1 MRSSEGLLVDPTII
15 INERVDV
22 IARFGASGVAYPAKI
37 RYQGREISFTKLA
50 LKHPTAKGRRMIH
63 VFDVSDGAND
73 YRLEFDAEALTWTLA
88 AMIPGDRS

>member
-1 MRSSEGLLVDPTII
+1 MDPTII

-22 IARFGASGVAYPAKI
+22 IARFGASGLTYPCKM
-37 RYQGREISFTKLA
+37 RYRGREISFVKLA

-73 YRLEFDAEALTWTLA
+73 YRLELDAEALIWTLA
-88 AMIPGDRS
+88 AMIPGVD